1 MDKKAKLLDRLQNLA
16 IAVLSLSFLF
26 LLVQTPLFGDAGDTT
41 IASTVR
47 GWFTDRQTS
56 AAEEPDS
63 LTALTV
69 PVRIVQS
76 NDFIRSGLDALTTA
90 DDAFETVGSFLGEAI
105 GSARGIS
112 SVSENT
118 FLSALDGSGLYFAFA
133 CDLPLEVLSAR
144 LGVQSPTARQLDVR
158 RCLLSLG
165 GEDTATLYLQDTR
178 QGVYRFSTAVSA
190 SSVKDYLESQDGGNA
205 DFARSLGEEYA
216 RSEEHTSELQSL
228 V

>member
-63 LTALTV
+63 LAALTV

-158 RCLLSLG
+158 RCLLSLD
-165 GEDTATLYLQDTR
+165 GEDTATLYLQDTK
-178 QGVYRFSTAVSA
+178 QGVYRFSP
-190 SSVKDYLESQDGGNA
+190 DA
-205 DFARSLGEEYA
+205 DLGAE
-216 RSEEHTSELQSL
+216 
-228 V
+228 